1 MAVLNIPPGAHP
13 GAIHGLWTND
23 LSVIDTVG
31 GPVLHMLRADSPL
44 FRDFGEIYF
53 SVVLPG
59 AVKAWKC
66 HGKQSQNF
74 AAPHGLVEVVVY
86 DPRPESATMGA
97 VERFII
103 GRPDNYMLL
112 HIPPGVW
119 YGFAG
124 RSDYPSIL
132 ANCVDIPHMPG
143 DALTLDVQ
151 DPSIPYVWES

>member
-1 MAVLNIPPGAHP
+1 MAVLNIPAEAHP
-13 GAIHGLWTND
+13 GAIEGVWTHD
-23 LSVIDTVG
+23 LSVIDTAG

-44 FRDFGEIYF
+44 FRNFGEIYF

-59 AVKAWKC
+59 AVKAWKR
-66 HGKQSQNF
+66 HSQQSQNF
-74 AAPHGLVEVVVY
+74 AAPSGLVEVVIY
-86 DPRPESATMGA
+86 DPRTLSSTRGALESY
-97 VERFII
+97 II

-124 RSDYPSIL
+124 RSKHPSIL

-143 DALTLDVQ
+143 DSATLDFD
-151 DPSIPYVWES
+151 DPAIPYVWEN

>member
-1 MAVLNIPPGAHP
+1 MAVLTIPTGAHP
-13 GAIHGLWTND
+13 GAIQGVWTHD
-23 LSVIDTVG
+23 LSVIDAVG

-59 AVKAWKC
+59 AVKAWKS
-66 HGKQSQNF
+66 HSRQSQNF
-74 AAPHGLVEVVVY
+74 AAPCGLVEVVVY
-86 DPRPESATMGA
+86 DPRPDSPTRGA
-97 VERFII
+97 VERFIM

-124 RSDYPSIL
+124 RSESASIL

-143 DALTLDVQ
+143 DALILDVN
-151 DPSIPYVWES
+151 DPGIPYVWES

>member
-1 MAVLNIPPGAHP
+1 MLNIPAGAHP
-13 GAIHGLWTND
+13 GAIQGLWTHD
-23 LSVIDTVG
+23 LSVIDTAG

-53 SVVLPG
+53 SVILPG

-74 AAPHGLVEVVVY
+74 AAPHGLVEVVIY
-86 DPRPESATMGA
+86 DSRPDSATMGA

-103 GRPDNYMLL
+103 GRPDHYMLL

-124 RSDYPSIL
+124 RSDYPCIL

-143 DALTLDVQ
+143 DSLTLDMH
-151 DPSIPYVWES
+151 DPSIPYVWEN